1 MRGLNV
7 NGRIREALRD
17 IGLTEYEALA
27 YIALVSLGEMTA
39 IRVSE
44 ATSIPYSKI
53 YSVLEGLKKRGWIGV
68 KERRP
73 KTYFPRSPIDALRSE
88 KMKME
93 NKFQIYEKMVLEEL
107 QPLFEQE
114 RIKERPEIWI
124 VRGNKNIISNIIKVV
139 KSTRNR
145 LMMAIPAMSLEMHQN
160 VLPLL
165 RETQG
170 VKIQLLMTEEL
181 FRVMGKNLLVL
192 GEVRTRDEMFG
203 GGLVAD
209 GRECMIFLDEEH
221 GHLAIWSDDIG
232 LTTIAKVYFEHLW
245 ESAKPTTH
253 EPIKTN

>member
-1 MRGLNV
+1 MEGLNV

-27 YIALVSLGEMTA
+27 YIALVSLGEITA
-39 IRVSE
+39 IKISE
-44 ATSIPYSKI
+44 ATLIPYSKI
-53 YSVLEGLKKRGWIGV
+53 YGVLEGLRNRGWIGV
-68 KERRP
+68 KDGRP

-88 KMKME
+88 KIKME
-93 NKFQIYEKMVLEEL
+93 NKFQVYEKIVLEDL
-107 QPLFEQE
+107 QPLFEQV

-124 VRGNKNIISNIIKVV
+124 IRGNKNIVSNIVRII

-145 LMMAIPAMSLEMHQN
+145 LMMAIPTISLEMHQN

-165 RETQG
+165 GQIQG
-170 VKIQLLMTEEL
+170 VDIQLLMTEEL
-181 FRVMGKNLLVL
+181 FRSMGRYAHIF

-209 GRECMIFLDEEH
+209 GRECLIFLGEEH

-245 ESAKPTTH
+245 ETAKPAIH
-253 EPIKTN
+253 